1 MVFHTAD
8 GFESASEI
16 GLGCMGITA
25 FYGAPMPQED
35 ATTLLKA
42 CFEAGY
48 VEILDECKFSKQAPC
63 LEVVH
68 V

>member
-8 GFESASEI
+8 GFESASDI

-48 VEILDECKFSKQAPC
+48 VEILDE
-63 LEVVH
+63 
-68 V
+68 